1 MASLHIVSKELHK
14 DASYARVSRST
25 KIISPPIFSRMGAK
39 NTSSL
44 QKHIL
49 FNDNNTSQVATEN
62 EQVVLLK

>member
-1 MASLHIVSKELHK
+1 MHVSVGQQKSLALLFF
-14 DASYARVSRST
+14 
-25 KIISPPIFSRMGAK
+25 PRMGAK